1 MKYAKHENSKKRHLL
16 QVRMSFLDLQ
26 QLDCICEY
34 TGKSRAYIVR
44 RAIRFFYSRY
54 DWKYL
59 KNITDETLEW

>member
-44 RAIRFFYSRY
+44 RAIRFF
-54 DWKYL
+54 
-59 KNITDETLEW
+59 